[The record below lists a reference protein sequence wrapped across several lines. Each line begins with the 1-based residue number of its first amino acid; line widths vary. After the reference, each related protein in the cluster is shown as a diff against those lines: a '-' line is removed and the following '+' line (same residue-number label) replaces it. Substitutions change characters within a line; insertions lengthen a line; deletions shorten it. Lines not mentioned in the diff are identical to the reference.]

1 MVEVDEPVDLDLA
14 VLPRIVDQLSELRVA
29 SYAEAASVMLDR
41 FHQAPPPPTPAEV
54 THDDDVYTAEVN
66 WQKPDDRKRRSHAN
80 SLDATAEG
88 AYALAF
94 AAVTALGY
102 VVRYRAQHGSGSDY
116 VVTRVGEPEN
126 DYWKLEVSGTAE
138 GDDGDVRAR
147 LHEKVEQV
155 AGGDLRRPGLVA
167 VVRFSRVVVVLRRV

>member
-1 MVEVDEPVDLDLA
+1 MVDVDEPLGLDL
-14 VLPRIVDQLSELRVA
+14 VRLPCVVDQLSELRVA
-29 SYAEAASVMLDR
+29 SYAEVASVMLDR
-41 FHQAPPPPTPAEV
+41 FHRAPPPPTPAEV
-54 THDDDVYTAEVN
+54 AHDGHAYAAEVG
-66 WQKPDDRKRRSHAN
+66 WHEPDDRQRRSHAN

-116 VVTRVGEPEN
+116 VVSRVGEPDN

-147 LHEKVEQV
+147 LEQKVDQV
-155 AGGDLRRPGLVA
+155 AGGDLRRPGLAA
-167 VVRFSRVVVVLRRV
+167 VVRFSKVIVVLRKV